1 MTCCAYWSVENEL
14 TPCDGARTEHDF
26 GIAQALSR
34 DFSHHRFL
42 APGESREPMFGCN
55 RYDWYALSLRPVQAE
70 LPL

>member
-1 MTCCAYWSVENEL
+1 MSLCAYWD
-14 TPCDGARTEHDF
+14 TPDLEPCGGTRAEHDF
-26 GIAQALSR
+26 GLGGYLSH

-42 APGESREPMFGCN
+42 APGESREPRFGCN